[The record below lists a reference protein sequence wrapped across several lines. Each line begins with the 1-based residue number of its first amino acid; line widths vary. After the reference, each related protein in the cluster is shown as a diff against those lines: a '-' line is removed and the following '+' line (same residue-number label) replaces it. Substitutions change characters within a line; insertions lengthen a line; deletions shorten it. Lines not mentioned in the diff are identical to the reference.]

1 MLTRSC
7 LTALMLVFSVLGHLA
22 GVPSVARAAIIGSEA
37 IQRLYLDQAEGQV
50 FIYAGGSFDQNVQAG
65 TFTFFFGAPQWQ
77 NHYLTPVLFEET
89 TGGVFVVRGLGTSQT
104 VSGIVAPQSF
114 DFGLKLGTDVTTN
127 DRFTFGFINALLD
140 DTGEIVAKSKGAVDQ
155 TFDLGIVPGEGVGGA
170 GSTNRWVFT
179 PTVQDLNVR
188 LGTSFGIPFSPAD
201 FALNDPTVNP
211 GNVDR
216 TYSANLSGQAVP
228 EPSTLAMFFG
238 LGGMGLIAASR
249 RRKRTA

>member
-65 TFTFFFGAPQWQ
+65 TFTFSFGAPQWQ
-77 NHYLTPVLFEET
+77 NH
-89 TGGVFVVRGLGTSQT
+89 S
-104 VSGIVAPQSF
+104 
-114 DFGLKLGTDVTTN
+114 
-127 DRFTFGFINALLD
+127 
-140 DTGEIVAKSKGAVDQ
+140 
-155 TFDLGIVPGEGVGGA
+155 GEGVGGA

-179 PTVQDLNVR
+179 PTLQNLNVR
-188 LGTSFGIPFSPAD
+188 LGTSFGIPFNPAD

-238 LGGMGLIAASR
+238 LQ
-249 RRKRTA
+249 TP